1 MPDDRSTVEAA
12 LMRIAVGGSSERSD
26 GELAER
32 AATGDARAYEQ
43 LVVRY
48 QRLVYHILWSR
59 GGEPQEIEDMAQET
73 FMRAWERLHTFD
85 PTQSFKAWIARV
97 ATNLA
102 IDYHRARSRRPTL
115 VELPDEETTPLQ
127 ADAADPVLVAQNL
140 DDQRRLLRA
149 LQEVPPLYRQA
160 LVLRFV
166 EDLPNDEIATA
177 LGLPLGSVKTRIF
190 RGREL
195 LKQRL
200 IAAGRETATMSGA

>member
-1 MPDDRSTVEAA
+1 
-12 LMRIAVGGSSERSD
+12 
-26 GELAER
+26 
-32 AATGDARAYEQ
+32 
-43 LVVRY
+43 
-48 QRLVYHILWSR
+48 
-59 GGEPQEIEDMAQET
+59 MAQET